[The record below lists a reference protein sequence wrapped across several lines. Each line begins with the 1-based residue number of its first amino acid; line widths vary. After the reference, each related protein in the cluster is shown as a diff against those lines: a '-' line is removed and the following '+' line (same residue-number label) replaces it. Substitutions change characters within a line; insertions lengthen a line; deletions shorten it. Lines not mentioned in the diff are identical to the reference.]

1 MEVLRRILALGIALA
16 AVSGCATDD
25 THSTGVGATF
35 DPLTMFPASATWAW
49 DDAAN
54 RLPKDE
60 RIRSLD
66 FDAIIKEV
74 VPDEFAARGYVQA
87 SAAAP
92 DYLLSYDLRMNTWI
106 SQTEARSIGSLSLL
120 MVEAESGR
128 RVWLGFIRAEM
139 DMSNTR
145 ESRKEFITKE
155 LRKLLKD
162 FPPSQRK

>member
-1 MEVLRRILALGIALA
+1 MDVLRRILALGIALA
-16 AVSGCATDD
+16 AAASCATDD
-25 THSTGVGATF
+25 VGTTGVGATF
-35 DPLTMFPASATWAW
+35 DPLTTFPASATWAW
-49 DDAAN
+49 DEARN
-54 RLPKDE
+54 RLPDDD
-60 RIRSLD
+60 RIRRLD

-74 VPDEFAARGYVQA
+74 VPGEFAARGYVQA
-87 SAAAP
+87 SAAGP

-106 SQTEARSIGSLSLL
+106 SQTEARSVGSLSLL
-120 MVEAESGR
+120 MVEGDSGR

-145 ESRKEFITKE
+145 ESRKAFIAKE

>member
-1 MEVLRRILALGIALA
+1 MSGLRRALALGIILVA
-16 AVSGCATDD
+16 AGCATDD
-25 THSTGVGATF
+25 PTTGVGATF
-35 DPLTMFPASATWAW
+35 DPLTTFPASATWTW
-49 DDAAN
+49 DEASN
-54 RLPKDE
+54 RLPDDE
-60 RIRSLD
+60 RIRPLD
-66 FDAIIKEV
+66 FDGIIKEV
-74 VPDEFAARGYVQA
+74 APAEFAARGYILA

-106 SQTEARSIGSLSLL
+106 SQTEARSIGSLSFL
-120 MVEAESGR
+120 MVEAASGR